1 MKNIAITTTDNPFNP
16 LKQFEE
22 WNAFDEGKGY
32 HSCSFLAR
40 LCRDSEQLTDEEN
53 QEELE
58 RAIDEMVKYDLI
70 AYETNNQ
77 VHYKKV
83 VEETA
88 NTNQ

>member
-40 LCRDSEQLTDEEN
+40 LCRDSEHRHGYRYGYAQG
-53 QEELE
+53 
-58 RAIDEMVKYDLI
+58 
-70 AYETNNQ
+70 
-77 VHYKKV
+77 
-83 VEETA
+83 
-88 NTNQ
+88 